1 MGTACDGTGTLLSLR
16 LRPGYYR
23 ASLLST
29 DVRLCPDYSAG
40 RSASDS
46 ACIGSG
52 PWLGTCRPWTSGPYC
67 RLCNVS
73 DGSRYYDADQ
83 SACLLCEGSTTAP
96 VAVIS
101 TVIAIV
107 LLLLLWCV
115 CRKPWRHV
123 PPSVRNRWRK
133 TARLLLLTLRA
144 PLKQMI
150 AFNQA
155 SPKDTLAP

>member
-1 MGTACDGTGTLLSLR
+1 M
-16 LRPGYYR
+16 
-23 ASLLST
+23 
-29 DVRLCPDYSAG
+29 
-40 RSASDS
+40 
-46 ACIGSG
+46 
-52 PWLGTCRPWTSGPYC
+52 
-67 RLCNVS
+67 
-73 DGSRYYDADQ
+73 
-83 SACLLCEGSTTAP
+83 
-96 VAVIS
+96 AVIS
-101 TVIAIV
+101 AVIAIV